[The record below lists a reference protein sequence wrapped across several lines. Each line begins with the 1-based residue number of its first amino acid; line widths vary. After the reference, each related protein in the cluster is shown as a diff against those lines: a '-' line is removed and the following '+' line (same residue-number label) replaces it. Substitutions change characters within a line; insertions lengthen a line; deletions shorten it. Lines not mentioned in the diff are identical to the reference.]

1 MVVGRDSPFYGRKAV
16 SFTELKDVEMMCES
30 SGDLRDKL
38 NACCETAG
46 FAPNVV
52 MESTIGRRDGLLGG
66 LRRAVS
72 FVPAHRFM
80 QMIEAHE
87 KMARERPE
95 QDMVERA
102 PDLCAV
108 RLWMRPSASGPR
120 VLPAVRKRSWSH
132 RQSCFTA

>member
-52 MESTIGRRDGLLGG
+52 MESTIG
-66 LRRAVS
+66 AVMGFS
-72 FVPAHRFM
+72 ADCVGRSA
-80 QMIEAHE
+80 
-87 KMARERPE
+87 
-95 QDMVERA
+95 
-102 PDLCAV
+102 LC
-108 RLWMRPSASGPR
+108 PPTG
-120 VLPAVRKRSWSH
+120 
-132 RQSCFTA
+132 SCR